1 MNGDAI
7 LAAVLSLREATE
19 HSFNR
24 IEGEMDRRFNQI
36 EGEMGRRF
44 NAVDTRLDALETRLD
59 RFEVKVLHRFDDLE
73 GRLIAVESR

>member
-1 MNGDAI
+1 MMNGDVI

-19 HSFNR
+19 QSFNR
-24 IEGEMDRRFNQI
+24 IEGEMDRRFS
-36 EGEMGRRF
+36 
-44 NAVDTRLDALETRLD
+44 ALETRLD

>member
-1 MNGDAI
+1 MNNGPAV

-19 HSFNR
+19 QSFNR
-24 IEGEMDRRFNQI
+24 IEGEMDRRFS
-36 EGEMGRRF
+36 
-44 NAVDTRLDALETRLD
+44 ALENRLD